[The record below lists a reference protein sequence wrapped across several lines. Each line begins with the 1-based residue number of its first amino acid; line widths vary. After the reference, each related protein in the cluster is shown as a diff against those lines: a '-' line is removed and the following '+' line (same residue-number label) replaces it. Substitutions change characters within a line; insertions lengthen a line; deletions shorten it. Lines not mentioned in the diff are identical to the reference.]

1 MYTFEHCICKK
12 RHETKIA
19 AIWTQKPI
27 IRPPNP
33 KRREK
38 ANILRQIWNSRIPH
52 LSSSPA
58 EKPSQRELLLRPV
71 INERLFLFF
80 SPEAGFF
87 SRCSKLEIWESTIS
101 GRNAS
106 IFWGISS
113 VQLVNFCVHNRCLRL
128 RPAVVF
134 SCWQKKA
141 RENTFGERCC
151 FSCCWNQFHTFDAIW
166 FPQQ

>member
-1 MYTFEHCICKK
+1 MN
-12 RHETKIA
+12 
-19 AIWTQKPI
+19 QKPI

-38 ANILRQIWNSRIPH
+38 ANIMRQMWNSRIPH
-52 LSSSPA
+52 HSSSPKNPA
-58 EKPSQRELLLRPV
+58 SENYYYGPLLTRGS
-71 INERLFLFF
+71 FCFF
-80 SPEAGFF
+80 PALGGFF
-87 SRCSKLEIWESTIS
+87 FRCSKLEIWESTIS